1 MNEQQEAIPVT
12 SEDVQQIIKELEKTK
27 IEKEKETNEDLSAEE
42 KEAIIKDRLLPYRK
56 EGESFEE
63 YRARKKW
70 ADKATKN
77 YLKMGRMFHISS
89 VLGIQSG
96 MGRTYVKP
104 KEDKQNE

>member
-1 MNEQQEAIPVT
+1 M
-12 SEDVQQIIKELEKTK
+12 TK
-27 IEKEKETNEDLSAEE
+27 IEEQEPIPVNAEQVEQIIAEMKEEKKEVELSDEE

-89 VLGIQSG
+89 VLGMKSG